1 MIKLEKKRYK
11 VSTMLENKVLPSLQ
25 KSINVQNTTK
35 SFIEDYEGLF
45 IGYGRRENCYPYR
58 EQNQYL
64 KEIEQDIDVIVLE
77 NDVLYAE
84 FLPSLGGRLWKLINK
99 EKNQDIL
106 YHNDVIRF
114 KNLAI
119 RNAWFSGGA
128 EWNIGI
134 IGHSPYTC
142 ENLYAGK
149 FINENNVEVLRFYEF
164 ERVRE
169 VYYQIDFW
177 LDKDK
182 LYTKVCIHNTNDK
195 VVPMYWWSNIAT
207 PEYKDGRVIVPAN
220 SAYNNSDGIGIRKS
234 PIPFD
239 NGVDVSY
246 PENIKETIDYFYD
259 IKDDDKKFIANV
271 NNEGKGLLQYSS
283 SRLKGRKLFSW
294 GHVKGSKHWQELLTE
309 SAGYYVEI
317 QAGLGKTQYECI
329 PMPPKT
335 TWKWVECYTL
345 AELSSPMDS
354 DYNVLVDEVKSLID
368 NDFLEKLCEETDK
381 AVTYKK
387 ADIIYKGNG
396 YGYINDMINHNCP
409 KHLEFLPCK
418 ETSIWEN
425 LIKQGVLE
433 NVDECYSFLV
443 GDSYKK
449 VLQDN
454 EKQNVNN
461 WLYWYELALI
471 EYDKNNYWDS
481 YNYVVQSI
489 LLASNYQNNHLL
501 FNLKIVL
508 NHDNYEYYA
517 EKIVKLKNDNF
528 SVVEDIFKALIDKEK
543 YDLLIKCYDFVDDSV
558 KDNDRI
564 KLYLAY
570 SLLKVG
576 NAKQAENI
584 LYTNEGLI
592 INDYREGD
600 KMLNNL
606 YRGIR
611 EKLYG
616 EDRKKVVVPIEFDYV
631 VVDRE

>member
-1 MIKLEKKRYK
+1 MIKLEKKKYK
-11 VSTMLENKVLPSLQ
+11 VSTMLDSKILPSLQ
-25 KSINVQNTTK
+25 KTINVQNTTK
-35 SFIEDYEGLF
+35 AFIEDYEGLF

-58 EQNQYL
+58 EQNQYMDE
-64 KEIEQDIDVIVLE
+64 KDQEIDVIILE
-77 NDVLYAE
+77 NDILYAE

-99 EKNQDIL
+99 EKNQDVL

-114 KNLAI
+114 RNLAL
-119 RNAWFSGGA
+119 RNAWFSGGV

-134 IGHSPYTC
+134 IGHTPYTC

-149 FINENNVEVLRFYEF
+149 FVNENNVEVLRFYEF

-195 VVPMYWWSNIAT
+195 AVPMYWWSNIAT
-207 PEYKDGRVIVPAN
+207 PEFKGGRVIVPAD
-220 SAYNNSDGIGIRKS
+220 SAYNNSDGIGISKS

-246 PENIKETIDYFYD
+246 PENIRETIDYFYD
-259 IKDDDKKFIANV
+259 IKDNDKKFIANV
-271 NNEGKGLLQYSS
+271 NSEGKGLLQYSS

-294 GHVKGSKHWQELLTE
+294 GHVKGSKHWQEFLTE
-309 SAGYYVEI
+309 SAGDYVEI

-345 AELSSPMDS
+345 VDLKSPIDS
-354 DYNVLVDEVKSLID
+354 EYNVLVDEVSSLID
-368 NDFLEKLCEETDK
+368 SEYMDKLCVDTDK
-381 AVTYKK
+381 TITYKK
-387 ADIIYKGNG
+387 AEVMYKGNG
-396 YGYINDMINHNCP
+396 YGHINDMINHNCP
-409 KHLEFLPCK
+409 KHLEFFTCK

-425 LIKQGVLE
+425 IIKTGILE
-433 NVDECYSFLV
+433 NIDECNSFLI

-449 VLQDN
+449 LLQDN
-454 EKQNVNN
+454 EKQNANN

-481 YNYVVQSI
+481 YNYAVQSI
-489 LLASNYQNNHLL
+489 LLTSNYQNNHLL
-501 FNLKIVL
+501 FNLKMVL
-508 NHDNYEYYA
+508 NHDNYDYYA
-517 EKIVKLKNDNF
+517 EKIIKLKNDNF

-543 YDLLIKCYDFVDDSV
+543 YDLLIKCYDFVDNTV

-570 SLLKVG
+570 SLLQVG
-576 NAKQAENI
+576 SAKEAENI
-584 LYTNEGLI
+584 LYSNGGLF

-616 EDRKKVVVPIEFDYV
+616 EDRRKVVVPIEFDYV